1 LGILINRNSKIV
13 IQGVTGREASMVTKH
28 MLKYGTPVIAGVT
41 PGKRGEE
48 VHGVPVYDTLAQVCS
63 EHEIN
68 TAIIYVPP
76 AFVLDA
82 VLETLANNIKLMVVI
97 TENIPQHDA

>member
-1 LGILINRNSKIV
+1 
-13 IQGVTGREASMVTKH
+13 MVTKH